1 MFEQFFLNGKYS
13 DQEKLAIT
21 RHALWPVYAALHN
34 VSEGKIRIAE
44 LTEAGNMHFALEDG
58 LQIGFVYRQQTE
70 KRSYYALKFTSNPF
84 AHDYYTYVNAGRA
97 DLRSDKPK
105 YLANKIKTSFKDEV
119 KAEVVQAEH
128 AMIKRVSEMISRVL
142 NDNYPKLTEND
153 SSYERINGDLLLELA
168 LLAEGEITSADLS
181 QYTRAEC
188 ASRVKER
195 KQLEEQRAID
205 FEDVE
210 SFYSRDKV
218 LITNDL
224 YGGINV
230 TYCPADICKDFLN
243 QVKRNR
249 HTDFRGLVAERTLHG
264 KPQLGSGMWYKSLDD
279 LPEDLRTSVM
289 ASLAMLKA
297 HTGQNTL
304 FPRGDHAST
313 TWRDMGASAVTYWA
327 EKHTYMIE
335 V

>member
-13 DQEKLAIT
+13 NQEKLAIT

-34 VSEGKIRIAE
+34 VSGGKIRIAE
-44 LTEAGNMHFALEDG
+44 LTEAGNMHFALESG
-58 LQIGFVYRQQTE
+58 LQIGFVYRMQTE
-70 KRSYYALKFTSNPF
+70 KRWYYALRFTSNPF
-84 AHDYYTYVNAGRA
+84 GHDYYNYSNSKP

-119 KAEVVQAEH
+119 LAEVEGIEYS
-128 AMIKRVSEMISRVL
+128 MIRRVGEMISRVI
-142 NDNYPKLTEND
+142 NDNYSKLTESV
-153 SSYERINGDLLLELA
+153 SSYERMNSDILLELA
-168 LLAEGEITSADLS
+168 RLAEGEITSADLS

-188 ASRVKER
+188 TSRL
-195 KQLEEQRAID
+195 KQYKQALEQQAID

-218 LITNDL
+218 LITHDL

-249 HTDFRGLVAERTLHG
+249 CTDVRALINDRTLHG
-264 KPQLGSGMWYKSLDD
+264 KPQLGNGLWYKSLDD

-304 FPRGDHAST
+304 FPRGEYAST
-313 TWRDMGASAVTYWA
+313 TWRDMCASSVTYWA

>member
-13 DQEKLAIT
+13 NQEKLAIT

-44 LTEAGNMHFALEDG
+44 LTEAGNMHFALESG
-58 LQIGFVYRQQTE
+58 LQIGFVYRMSTE
-70 KRSYYALKFTSNPF
+70 KRSYYALRFTSNPF
-84 AHDYYTYVNAGRA
+84 NNDYYNYSSGKA

-119 KAEVVQAEH
+119 LAEVASMEY
-128 AMIKRVSEMISRVL
+128 AMIRRTCEMVDRVIR
-142 NDNYPKLTEND
+142 DNYSKLTESDTTYDRMNSD
-153 SSYERINGDLLLELA
+153 ILLELA
-168 LLAEGEITSADLS
+168 RLAEGEISSADLS

-188 ASRVKER
+188 TARL
-195 KQLEEQRAID
+195 KQYRQSQEQRAID

-218 LITNDL
+218 LITNNL
-224 YGGINV
+224 YGGLNV

-249 HTDFRGLVAERTLHG
+249 CTDVRAFIDDRRLHG
-264 KPQLGSGMWYKSLDD
+264 KPQLGNGMWYKSLDD

-289 ASLAMLKA
+289 ASLVMLKTY
-297 HTGQNTL
+297 TGQNTL
-304 FPRGDHAST
+304 FPRGESAST
-313 TWRDMGASAVTYWA
+313 IWRDMGASALTYWA
-327 EKHTYMIE
+327 EKQTYMIE